1 MENSSLQRSIDS
13 YVHCLEPHEIPSLP
27 CITIPKDSY
36 FKSSIVNGVSL
47 KNPEPVGYIVVV
59 DGYKIAAYEKPNPK
73 HLYNMK
79 KTFGWKW
86 EDV

>member
-1 MENSSLQRSIDS
+1 MGNSSLQRSIDS
-13 YVHCLEPHEIPSLP
+13 YVHRLEPHELPSLP
-27 CITIPKDSY
+27 YVTIPKDLY
-36 FKSSIVNGVSL
+36 VKSSIMEDVSF
-47 KNPEPVGYIVVV
+47 KNPEPVGYIVIVN
-59 DGYKIAAYEKPNPK
+59 GYKIAAYEKPSPK

>member
-1 MENSSLQRSIDS
+1 MGNSSLQRSIDS
-13 YVHCLEPHEIPSLP
+13 YVPRLESREIPYS
-27 CITIPKDSY
+27 TIPKDSY
-36 FKSSIVNGVSL
+36 FKSSNVEGVSL